1 MEQLDKECFQFLKF
15 YLSKTRN
22 TFNYLQT
29 NNLGFPIWR
38 EKYFWDKEIKYLM
51 LYQSNIMSR
60 YSQVW
65 LDILSEYIKKYIS
78 MREEEIIKYLEQY
91 QDILPHYYIRFHNIH
106 DNILW
111 YIETEY
117 EVKFKCL
124 LKQWIEGMK
133 G

>member
-1 MEQLDKECFQFLKF
+1 MNQFDIECFHFLKL

-29 NNLGFPIWR
+29 NQLGFPIWR
-38 EKYFWDKEIKYLM
+38 EKYFWDKELKYLM

-60 YSQVW
+60 YSQLW
-65 LDILSEYIKKYIS
+65 LDILSEYTKKYIN
-78 MREEEIIKYLEQY
+78 MREEEIMEYLESY
-91 QDILPHYYIRFHNIH
+91 QDISPQYYIRFHNLN

-117 EVKFKCL
+117 DIKFKDL
-124 LKQWIEGMK
+124 LQKWIEEMK
-133 G
+133 

>member
-1 MEQLDKECFQFLKF
+1 MEQLDKECLQFIKF

-22 TFNYLQT
+22 KFNNLQI
-29 NNLGFPIWR
+29 NQLGFPIWR
-38 EKYFWDKEIKYLM
+38 EKNFWDKEIKTSM

-60 YSQVW
+60 YSQLW

-78 MREEEIIKYLEQY
+78 LREEEIMEYLEQY
-91 QDILPHYYIRFHNIH
+91 QDISRHYYIRFYNLK

-117 EVKFKCL
+117 EIKFKCL
-124 LKQWIEGMK
+124 LQKWVEEMK
-133 G
+133 